1 MAVIL
6 GGLDGIVA
14 FSALFPGR
22 EGAVVLI
29 VLLVLFVRVGFAVRS
44 RVKRWSSSD

>member
-14 FSALFPGR
+14 FSALFPSR

-29 VLLVLFVRVGFAVRS
+29 VLLVLFVRMGFAVRS
-44 RVKRWSSSD
+44 RVRREASKD